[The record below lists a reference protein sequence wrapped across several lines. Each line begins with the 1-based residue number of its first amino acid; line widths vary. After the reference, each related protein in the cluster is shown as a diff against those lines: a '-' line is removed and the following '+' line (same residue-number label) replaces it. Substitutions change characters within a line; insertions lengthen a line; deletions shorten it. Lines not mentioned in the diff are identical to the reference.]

1 MMTFNNEIQGNVFNA
16 VRECLPFKIDPGN
29 ILVEDGPSYSWSP
42 IKVHDYAVGVM
53 AAYGSAVE
61 HLGVIRGLPN
71 QTLTLN
77 RRLAGLL
84 LNTFQNTYINAQQ
97 ILMDSWAVGID
108 SGIYLA
114 QDGRHVSFIGLL
126 PHLRDG
132 IIGYFNGAYTQPT
145 LQAQVEK
152 KPAQQIEDEL
162 NELGFPAGIV
172 RTPEEWL
179 AHPAGQAASKA
190 PLIGVESHGGPHGR
204 KLGQARH
211 RPLEGVRVIEIA
223 NIIAGPT
230 SSRLLADQG
239 ADVIKVY
246 PIVGGWAL
254 ATALDTG
261 WGKRNVRLDLRT
273 PYGRARFTELLAEA
287 DVFLDGQGPGAL
299 ARLGFG
305 IQEIQ
310 SISPSIV
317 LAGMS
322 YPVRGTSWETRKG
335 FEQIAQAVTGVVH
348 VNSVNL
354 PEPTY
359 TSVLVNDYC
368 TGYLTAAGMIAA
380 LIERE
385 EKGGIWTSTTSLTRN
400 SMEVVAKAADGP
412 AEKPVPYS
420 YEDLIAFGV
429 DQDSPNGVWTRL
441 RSSVEFSD
449 TPSFSALILQP

>member
-1 MMTFNNEIQGNVFNA
+1 MTFNNEIQENVFNA

-97 ILMDSWAVGID
+97 IVMDSWAIGID

-114 QDGRHVSFIGLL
+114 QDGRHVSFIGLI

-132 IIGYFNGAYTQPT
+132 IISYFNGAYTQPT
-145 LQAQVEK
+145 LQAQIEK

-204 KLGQARH
+204 KLDQARH
-211 RPLEGVRVIEIA
+211 RPLEGIRVIEIA

-230 SSRLLADQG
+230 SSRRLSRSGCRRNKSTATSRSVGSRAGIRYRMGEAQCSPRPTNTIRQG
-239 ADVIKVY
+239 KIY
-246 PIVGGWAL
+246 
-254 ATALDTG
+254 
-261 WGKRNVRLDLRT
+261 
-273 PYGRARFTELLAEA
+273 
-287 DVFLDGQGPGAL
+287 
-299 ARLGFG
+299 
-305 IQEIQ
+305 
-310 SISPSIV
+310 
-317 LAGMS
+317 
-322 YPVRGTSWETRKG
+322 
-335 FEQIAQAVTGVVH
+335 
-348 VNSVNL
+348 
-354 PEPTY
+354 
-359 TSVLVNDYC
+359 
-368 TGYLTAAGMIAA
+368 
-380 LIERE
+380 
-385 EKGGIWTSTTSLTRN
+385 
-400 SMEVVAKAADGP
+400 
-412 AEKPVPYS
+412 
-420 YEDLIAFGV
+420 
-429 DQDSPNGVWTRL
+429 
-441 RSSVEFSD
+441 
-449 TPSFSALILQP
+449 